1 MIKIGKL
8 LLLLVVLSLLSA
20 CATTGG
26 SQRKL
31 TPPVALEKI
40 SQELPEAQLLDVW
53 IELFDPGKLPEK
65 EKDALGLSEEIRQ
78 AEARYM
84 PVQLRGV
91 MEKTGYWGAIRV
103 VPYNTEGAEVLVR
116 GKILESNGEQLELR
130 ITAEDASGKTW
141 FKKIY
146 KGLVD
151 AQTYE
156 NLPETIDS
164 FQMVYRMIAN
174 DLAKFRNKLTDQE
187 RIAIRQF
194 ANVRFAADMAP
205 DAFAGHLQQ
214 NEKGIYQLNRLPAE
228 NDPAFQRVQIVR
240 ERDFLLIDT
249 LNGHF
254 DNYYLGMSSPYLEWR
269 KARSYEAE
277 SLREIKK
284 KANTRKALGAAAII
298 GAIAIEVMGGS
309 NKTPRNNPNRW
320 PESAEEAER
329 QRREA
334 EKEAER
340 RRREAEKQRARDAMR
355 DVLILGGTVA
365 IKQGMDINA
374 QSTIHQAAIEELGD
388 SFSSEAEPMV
398 VEVDGEVY
406 KLTGS
411 AEVQYQQWRVLMR
424 EIYAAETGFE
434 IPEITEISVDS

>member
-1 MIKIGKL
+1 MINSWKLIL
-8 LLLLVVLSLLSA
+8 LLLLALALLSA

-26 SQRKL
+26 SQKKL
-31 TPPVALEKI
+31 TPPVVLEKI

-65 EKDALGLSEEIRQ
+65 EKEALGLSDEIRE

-91 MEKTGYWGAIRV
+91 MERTGYWGAIRV

-116 GKILESNGEQLELR
+116 GKILESNGEELELR
-130 ITAEDASGKTW
+130 ISAEDASGRVW

-146 KGLVD
+146 KGRVNSE
-151 AQTYE
+151 TYE
-156 NLPETIDS
+156 NLPQSIDS
-164 FQMVYRMIAN
+164 FQMVYRNIAN
-174 DLAKFRNKLTDQE
+174 DLAKFRNKLSDQD

-214 NEKGIYQLNRLPAE
+214 DEKGMYQLNRLPAE

-254 DNYYLGMSSPYLEWR
+254 DNYYLGMSSPYHEWR

-277 SLREIKK
+277 ALREIKR
-284 KANTRKALGAAAII
+284 KANTRKVLGALAIL
-298 GAIAIEVMGGS
+298 GAIAIETKSSSRSRG
-309 NKTPRNNPNRW
+309 T
-320 PESAEEAER
+320 
-329 QRREA
+329 
-334 EKEAER
+334 
-340 RRREAEKQRARDAMR
+340 DTLR
-355 DVLILGGTVA
+355 DVMVIGGVEA
-365 IKQGMDINA
+365 IRQGIDINS
-374 QSTIHQAAIEELGD
+374 QSTIHQAAIEELGF
-388 SFSSEAEPMV
+388 SFSSEAQPMV

-411 AEVQYQQWRVLMR
+411 AEAQYQQWRDLMR
-424 EIYAAETGFE
+424 KIYASETGLE
-434 IPEITEISVDS
+434 VPEINEISVDS